1 MKIILKPSLRDTK
14 ADALVLGFF
23 DHQKPT
29 DHPLFASFPVPVK
42 TALKTW
48 LGKKD
53 VKLEWGAVHVLHLTQ
68 LKQAV
73 VVLGFGKKKEWNL
86 RRHRLA
92 SRRVARLSHQ
102 HRWSSV
108 VMPMQKVDVVT
119 IGALAE
125 NLILANYDF
134 VAFRKAPK
142 EGWPTLKSVIIVT
155 KEKVTKEISAALKK
169 ASIVGEA
176 TNMIRDFANTPGGT
190 MTPTLL
196 AQEAQTVAKQ
206 YGLKYSVLSKT
217 QMEKIGMNA
226 LLGVAKGSS
235 EEPKFIVLEYYNAS
249 LPSVQPHLS
258 TSSAGHLPSG
268 RGGRVNIDI
277 AFVGKGVTFDSGGL
291 NLKPGNSMQ
300 EMHMDMAG
308 GAATIGAIAAIAQL
322 KLPINVVTVIPA
334 VENMV
339 SGAGFRPGDLL
350 KSLSGKTIQI
360 DNTDAEG
367 RVILADA
374 LTYALKEFKPKLT
387 VDVATL
393 TGAAMVAL
401 GQEATALFTKNPNLQ
416 AAGSDIGEAS
426 GDYVWP
432 LPMWE
437 EYAPLVKGTFGDVTN
452 SGKVRWGGAIEGAMF
467 LAEFTDSKPWIH
479 LDIAPTMSS
488 ADGQQLAPG
497 ATGVGVRWMVELAE
511 RMAGGTLKL

>member
-1 MKIILKPSLRDTK
+1 MHITIKPALRGIQ

-23 DHQKPT
+23 DHQHPS
-29 DHPLFASFPVPVK
+29 DHPLFASFPAPVK
-42 TALKTW
+42 AALTTW

-53 VKLEWGAVHVLHLTQ
+53 VKLDWGAAHVLHLAHV
-68 LKQAV
+68 KQAV
-73 VVLGFGKKKEWNL
+73 VILGFGKQKEWNL

-92 SRRVARLSHQ
+92 ARRVARLAHQ
-102 HRWSSV
+102 HRWPSIV
-108 VMPMQKVDVVT
+108 LPMQNVDAVV

-142 EGWPTLKSVIIVT
+142 DGWPSLKTVTIVT
-155 KEKVTKEISAALKK
+155 KEQVTKELSAALKK
-169 ASIVGEA
+169 AVIMSEA

-190 MTPTLL
+190 MTPSLL
-196 AQEAQTVAKQ
+196 AQEAQTVAKK
-206 YGLKYSVLSKT
+206 YGLRYTVFSKA

-226 LLGVAKGSS
+226 VLGVAKGSD
-235 EEPKFIVLEYYNAS
+235 EEPKFIMLEYNGGSLHPGAS
-249 LPSVQPHLS
+249 RHPS
-258 TSSAGHLPSG
+258 SG
-268 RGGRVNIDI
+268 RRGPIDI

-322 KLPINVVTVIPA
+322 HLPINVVTVIPA

-339 SGAGFRPGDLL
+339 SGSGFRPGDLL
-350 KSLSGKTIQI
+350 KSLSGKVIQI

-374 LTYALKEFKPKLT
+374 LTYTLKEFKPKLT

-393 TGAAMVAL
+393 TGAALVAL
-401 GQEATALFTKNPNLQ
+401 GFEAAALFTKQDNLRTV
-416 AAGSDIGEAS
+416 GSEIGEVS

-437 EYAPLVKGTFGDVTN
+437 EYAPMVKAQFGDVTN
-452 SGKVRWGGAIEGAMF
+452 SGKIRWGGAIEGAMF
-467 LAEFTDSKPWIH
+467 LAEFTDGKPWIH

-488 ADGQQLAPG
+488 AEGQHLAPG
-497 ATGVGVRWMVELAE
+497 ATGAGVRWMVELAE
-511 RMAGGTLKL
+511 RVASGTLIV

>member
-1 MKIILKPSLRDTK
+1 MKITLKPSLRGTK

-23 DHQKPT
+23 DHQKPA
-29 DHPLFASFPVPVK
+29 DHPLFASFPAPVK

-53 VKLEWGAVHVLHLTQ
+53 VQLDWGAVHVLHLAQ

-73 VVLGFGKKKEWNL
+73 VILGFGKKNEWNL

-92 SRRVARLSHQ
+92 ARRVARLAHQ
-102 HRWSSV
+102 HRWLSV
-108 VMPMQKVDVVT
+108 VMPMQKIDAATV
-119 IGALAE
+119 GALAE
-125 NLILANYDF
+125 NMILADYDF

-142 EGWPTLKSVIIVT
+142 EGWPTLKVVTVVT
-155 KEKVTKEISAALKK
+155 KETVTKEISAALKK
-169 ASIVGEA
+169 ANIVAEA
-176 TNMIRDFANTPGGT
+176 TNMIRGFANIPGGT

-206 YGLKYSVLSKT
+206 YGLKYSVFSKA

-226 LLGVAKGSS
+226 LLGVAKGSD
-235 EEPKFIVLEYYNAS
+235 EEPKFIMLEYRPRRD
-249 LPSVQPHLS
+249 PSS
-258 TSSAGHLPSG
+258 RK
-268 RGGRVNIDI
+268 RGGDGIDL

-339 SGAGFRPGDLL
+339 SGSGFRPGDLL
-350 KSLSGKTIQI
+350 KSLSGKVIQI

-374 LTYALKEFKPKLT
+374 LTYTLKEFKPKLT

-393 TGAAMVAL
+393 TGAALVAL
-401 GQEATALFTKNPNLQ
+401 GFEATALFTKQDKLRNI
-416 AAGSDIGEAS
+416 GSDIGEVS

-437 EYAPLVKGTFGDVTN
+437 EYAPMVKAQFGDVTN
-452 SGKVRWGGAIEGAMF
+452 SGKIRWGGAIEGAMF
-467 LAEFTDSKPWIH
+467 LAEFTNNKPWIH

-488 ADGQQLAPG
+488 AEGQQLAPG
-497 ATGVGVRWMVELAE
+497 ATGAGVRWLVELAE
-511 RMAGGTLKL
+511 RVASGTLQA